1 MLFGREMNLPIDLV
15 LGRHGC
21 NEYSH
26 ELKTVYADETSEKR
40 RGFAPGFVNYK
51 KAALDSQPQVIT
63 FTSCLPMDLFKVIKR
78 KVILNS
84 LGIFLL

>member
-1 MLFGREMNLPIDLV
+1 LMLAYRSAKHDSLGTSPCSMLFGREMNLPIDLV

-26 ELKTVYADETSEKR
+26 ELKTVYA
-40 RGFAPGFVNYK
+40 A
-51 KAALDSQPQVIT
+51 QVIT
-63 FTSCLPMDLFKVIKR
+63 VTSCLPMDLFKVIKR

-84 LGIFLL
+84 LGIVQQLIISI

>member
-26 ELKTVYADETSEKR
+26 ELKTV
-40 RGFAPGFVNYK
+40 RGFAPGFVKKKYK

-63 FTSCLPMDLFKVIKR
+63 VTSCLPMDLFKVIKR

-84 LGIFLL
+84 LGIVQQLIISI